1 MPEKRWKIREVID
14 DYTTRSLAD
23 SLNISEVLARLLVL
37 RDIRTFTQAKNF
49 FRPSIDSLHDPFLM
63 DGMEPATYRVIQAL
77 TGNERITVYGDY
89 DVDGTCSTA
98 LLYLFLKELGAKVEY
113 YIPKRLTEGYGI
125 SAAGVEY
132 IKSRGTSLMIAVD
145 CGITAIEETDLVN
158 KLGMDLIICDHHQ
171 PKEQIPNAY
180 AVLDPLKPVCNYPF
194 KYLSGAGIAFKLA
207 QGVAERIGKRE
218 MPMQYLDL
226 VALAGAADIVPL
238 VDENR
243 ALVSEGIRII
253 NDNPRPGV
261 AALISKSNIH
271 PGNLNT
277 GQIVF
282 TLAPRINAVGRLGD
296 AERAVELMITKDKAE
311 ALKLAQVLETENYE
325 RRKID
330 VDTYDSALDLVAS
343 TIDLKEELSIIL
355 HQEAWHPGV
364 IGIVA
369 SRLVEKYYRP
379 TIMLTTVD
387 GVAKGSARSISN
399 FNIYEALK
407 KCEDLLIHFGG
418 HQAAAGLA
426 VEVDK
431 IEEFKAKFNQIVRET
446 VTEADLFPEV
456 HIDSKL
462 KFSEITP
469 KFLRIIDLFSPF
481 GPGNT
486 RPVFLSEEVSAA
498 SAPRIVGNDH
508 LLVTLKQNGCE
519 RVFDCIGFNMGSFC
533 SIIGKDGQLFDVV
546 YSIDKTVRDGRIF
559 PQFKIKDLKVL
570 ENKQE
575 TS

>member
-1 MPEKRWKIREVID
+1 MPEKRWKIKEITD
-14 DYTTRSLAD
+14 DYLIKSMAD
-23 SLNISEVLARLLVL
+23 SLNISEVLTRLLVL
-37 RDIRTFTQAKNF
+37 RDIKTFSQAKNF
-49 FRPSIDSLHDPFLM
+49 FRPSIDSLHYPFLM

-77 TGNERITVYGDY
+77 TENQLITVYGDY

-98 LLYLFLKELGAKVEY
+98 LLYLFLKELDANVEY

-125 SAAGVEY
+125 SPAGVEY
-132 IKSRGTSLMIAVD
+132 VKSRGTELMIAVD
-145 CGITAIEETDLVN
+145 CGITAIEETELVN

-226 VALAGAADIVPL
+226 VALAAAADIVPL
-238 VDENR
+238 IDENR
-243 ALVSEGIRII
+243 SLVSEGIKII
-253 NDNPRPGV
+253 NENPRAGV
-261 AALISKSNIH
+261 EALISKSNIH

-296 AERAVELMITKDKAE
+296 AERAVQLMITKDKEE

-330 VDTYDSALDLVAS
+330 VDTFDNALELVES

-431 IEEFKAKFNQIVRET
+431 IEEFKIKFNQIVRET
-446 VTEADLFPEV
+446 VSEADLFPEV

-469 KFLRIIDLFSPF
+469 KFLRIIDVFSPF
-481 GPGNT
+481 GPGNM
-486 RPVFLSEEVSAA
+486 RPVFLSEDVTVAGN
-498 SAPRIVGNDH
+498 PRIVGNDH
-508 LLVTLKQNGCE
+508 LLVSLKQNGCD
-519 RVFDCIGFNMGSFC
+519 RVFDCIGFNMGDFC
-533 SIIGKDGQLFDVV
+533 EIISKNGQLFDVV
-546 YSIDKTVRDGRIF
+546 YSIDKSVRDGRVF

-570 ENKQE
+570 ENN
-575 TS
+575 

>member
-14 DYTTRSLAD
+14 DYTVRSLAD
-23 SLNISEVLARLLVL
+23 SLNISEVLARLLIL
-37 RDIRTFTQAKNF
+37 RDIKTFTQAKNF
-49 FRPSIDSLHDPFLM
+49 FRPSIESLHDPFLM

-77 TGNERITVYGDY
+77 TENELITVYGDY

-98 LLYLFLKELGAKVEY
+98 LLYLFLKELDANVEY

-125 SAAGVEY
+125 SPAGVEY
-132 IKSRGTSLMIAVD
+132 VKSRNTSLMIAVD

-158 KLGMDLIICDHHQ
+158 ELGMDLIICDHHQ
-171 PKEQIPNAY
+171 PKEQIPKAY
-180 AVLDPLKPVCNYPF
+180 AVLDPLKPTCNYPF

-207 QGVAERIGKRE
+207 QGVSERIGKRE

-238 VDENR
+238 IGENR
-243 ALVSEGIRII
+243 SLVSEGIKII
-253 NDNPRPGV
+253 NNNPRPGV
-261 AALISKSNIH
+261 EALIAKSNVH

-330 VDTYDSALDLVAS
+330 VDTFDNALELVEN

-431 IEEFKAKFNQIVRET
+431 INEFKTKFNQIVREM
-446 VTEADLFPEV
+446 VSEEDLFPEI

-481 GPGNT
+481 GPGNM
-486 RPVFLSEEVSAA
+486 RPVFLSEDVSVAGT
-498 SAPRIVGNDH
+498 PRIVGNDH
-508 LLVTLKQNGCE
+508 LIIALKQNGCD
-519 RVFDCIGFNMGSFC
+519 RVFDCIGFNMGSYFN
-533 SIIGKDGQLFDVV
+533 SIGKNGQLFNAV
-546 YSIDKTVRDGRIF
+546 YSIDSTVRDGRVF
-559 PQFKIKDLKVL
+559 PQFKIKDLKVS
-570 ENKQE
+570 ENK
-575 TS
+575 

>member
-1 MPEKRWKIREVID
+1 MPEKRWKIREVTD
-14 DYTTRSLAD
+14 DYTVRSLAD

-37 RDIRTFTQAKNF
+37 RDIKTFTQAKNF
-49 FRPSIDSLHDPFLM
+49 FRPSVESLHDPFLM
-63 DGMEPATYRVIQAL
+63 DGMESATYRLIHAL
-77 TGNERITVYGDY
+77 TENELITVYGDY

-98 LLYLFLKELGAKVEY
+98 LLYLFLKELDANVEY

-125 SAAGVEY
+125 SSSGVEY
-132 IKSRGTSLMIAVD
+132 VKSRGTSLMIAVD

-171 PKEQIPNAY
+171 PKEQLPAAY
-180 AVLDPLKPVCNYPF
+180 AVLDPLKPNCNYPF

-207 QGVAERIGKRE
+207 RGVSERIGKRD

-238 VDENR
+238 IGENR
-243 ALVSEGIRII
+243 VLVNEGIKII

-261 AALISKSNIH
+261 EALIAKSNIH

-296 AERAVELMITKDKAE
+296 AERAVELLITKDKGE
-311 ALKLAQVLETENYE
+311 AHKLAQVLETENYE

-330 VDTYDSALDLVAS
+330 VDTYDNALELVEN
-343 TIDLKEELSIIL
+343 TVDLKEELSIIL

-446 VTEADLFPEV
+446 VTEEDLFPEV

-481 GPGNT
+481 GPGNM
-486 RPVFLSEEVSAA
+486 RPVFLSEEVALA
-498 SAPRIVGNDH
+498 GNPRVVGNDH
-508 LLVTLKQNGCE
+508 LIVALKQNGCE
-519 RVFDCIGFNMGSFC
+519 RVFDCIGFNMGSY
-533 SIIGKDGQLFDVV
+533 IDMIGQDGQLLDVV
-546 YSIDKTVRDGRIF
+546 YSIDKTVREGRIF
-559 PQFKIKDLKVL
+559 PQFKIKDLRVL
-570 ENKQE
+570 EK
-575 TS
+575 